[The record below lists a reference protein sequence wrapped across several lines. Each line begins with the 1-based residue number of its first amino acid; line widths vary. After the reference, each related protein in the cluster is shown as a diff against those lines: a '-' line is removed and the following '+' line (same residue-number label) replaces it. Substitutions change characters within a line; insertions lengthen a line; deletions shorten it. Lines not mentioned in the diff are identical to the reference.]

1 MKLRVLTIL
10 IATAI
15 AGSAAAAPLK
25 PEEQIKFRKAGYSV
39 MAWNMGKIKAS
50 IDGSWNKDEVQKAAA
65 TVAAIANSGLGGLF
79 GAGTEK
85 EVGEQRTRVK
95 AEFFQ
100 EQDKVKELALA
111 FNKEANELARV
122 AAAGD
127 SAAIKA
133 QFGKTGEA
141 CKACHDK
148 FRKD

>member
-1 MKLRVLTIL
+1 MKSRMLVAALVMTV
-10 IATAI
+10 
-15 AGSAAAAPLK
+15 AGAALAAPLK
-25 PEEQIKFRKAGYSV
+25 PEEQIKFRKAGYSF

-50 IDGSWNKDEVQKAAA
+50 LDGGFNKDEVQKAAA
-65 TVAAIANSGLGGLF
+65 AVATVANAGLGGLF
-79 GAGTEK
+79 GPGTDK
-85 EVGEQRTRVK
+85 DVGEQRTRVK

-111 FNKEANELARV
+111 FNKEANELARI

-127 SAAIKA
+127 ANAIKA